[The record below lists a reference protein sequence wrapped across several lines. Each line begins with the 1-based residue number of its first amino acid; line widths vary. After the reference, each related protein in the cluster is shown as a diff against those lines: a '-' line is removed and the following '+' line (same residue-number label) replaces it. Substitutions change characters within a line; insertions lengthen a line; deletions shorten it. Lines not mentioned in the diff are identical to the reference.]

1 MEKGTAGRGI
11 HIQQK
16 LELAASRVGGETTG
30 KLVSLKPSAYM
41 LLKSPVVSHNNVKTF
56 L

>member
-16 LELAASRVGGETTG
+16 LELAASRVEGETKG
-30 KLVSLKPSAYM
+30 
-41 LLKSPVVSHNNVKTF
+41 N
-56 L
+56 